1 MDITITARH
10 FKAHDTLRMYAFD
23 AVKKLERYY
32 NGIISASVILSY
44 EKAQHSVKKAECHI
58 NVYGTLITALEKSDD
73 FIKSIDAAIEK
84 AEKQIQKYKGKLHG
98 RYKIAI
104 RQAQAKV

>member
-10 FKAHDTLRMYAFD
+10 FKAHDSLRMYAFD

-32 NGIISASVILSY
+32 NGIISANVILSY
-44 EKAQHSVKKAECHI
+44 EKAQRSVKKAEFHI
-58 NVYGTLITALEKSDD
+58 NVYGTLIKALEKSDD
-73 FIKSIDAAIEK
+73 FMKSIDSAMEK
-84 AEKQIQKYKGKLHG
+84 AERQIRKYKGKQ
-98 RYKIAI
+98 REKYKIVI